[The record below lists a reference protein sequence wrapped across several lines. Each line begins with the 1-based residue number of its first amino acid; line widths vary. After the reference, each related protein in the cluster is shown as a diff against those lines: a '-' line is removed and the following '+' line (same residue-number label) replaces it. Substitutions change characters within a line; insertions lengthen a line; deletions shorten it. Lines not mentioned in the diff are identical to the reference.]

1 MSSPT
6 IRELAK
12 IAGVSRT
19 TVSLA
24 LRNHPRISAE
34 VRDKVIE
41 LAQECGYQRDPVV
54 SALMNQLR
62 TVRKS
67 RSVEKIAYLTF
78 WDSPEGWKK
87 NLNESDYFSGAC
99 DRASQ
104 FGYEVET
111 FWAKQPGLS
120 GARLSKILYARGI
133 RGVLLAPLPR
143 GVGHV
148 SLNWP
153 HFACATLGL
162 TVLKPELHRAT
173 HNYIDGMQLALHS
186 LKKLGYRRIAFA
198 NMAIYEKR
206 TNHGWI
212 SGFLTWQYHAPAHSN
227 IPPYLVPGIARDT
240 PWDKDLFARWLEKW
254 KPDAIV
260 SNTEQP
266 LYLARELGYRVPDDL
281 GYASLH
287 RLYGDAPWAGVDR
300 QPKQIGAAGMDL
312 VISQLQNNESGLP
325 ACPKT
330 VSIKSIWRDGPT
342 ICNKLEKKTTAS
354 KRRLR
359 RPSQKTKAS
368 AA

>member
-24 LRNHPRISAE
+24 LRNHPRISAA
-34 VRDKVIE
+34 VRDKIIG
-41 LAQECGYQRDPVV
+41 LAQESGYQRDPVV

-62 TVRKS
+62 TVRKA
-67 RSVEKIAYLTF
+67 RGVEKIAYLTF
-78 WDSPEGWKK
+78 WNTPDEWKK

-104 FGYEVET
+104 FGYDVET

-133 RGVLLAPLPR
+133 RGVLMAPLPR

-148 SLNWP
+148 TLNWP
-153 HFACATLGL
+153 LFACATLGL

-186 LKKLGYRRIAFA
+186 LKKRGYRRIAFA

-212 SGFLTWQYHAPAHSN
+212 SGFLTWQYHTPSNFN

-266 LYLARELGYRVPDDL
+266 LYLARELGYRIPDEL
-281 GYASLH
+281 AYASLH
-287 RLYGDAPWAGVDR
+287 RLYADAPWAGVDR

-312 VISQLQNNESGLP
+312 VISQLQNNEFGLP
-325 ACPKT
+325 AYPKT
-330 VSIKSIWRDGPT
+330 VSIKSLWREGPT
-342 ICNKLEKKTTAS
+342 VCNKLEKGSPLPKS
-354 KRRLR
+354 SQRKPSRKKRV
-359 RPSQKTKAS
+359 P

>member
-24 LRNHPRISAE
+24 LRNHPRISAA
-34 VRDKVIE
+34 VRDRIIE
-41 LAQECGYQRDPVV
+41 LAQESGYQRDPVV

-62 TVRKS
+62 TVRKA
-67 RSVEKIAYLTF
+67 RGVEKIAYLTF
-78 WDSPEGWKK
+78 WNTPDEWKR
-87 NLNESDYFSGAC
+87 NLNESDYFDGAC
-99 DRASQ
+99 ERANQ

-133 RGVLLAPLPR
+133 RGVLMAPLPR

-148 SLNWP
+148 TLNWP
-153 HFACATLGL
+153 LFACATLGL

-173 HNYIDGMQLALHS
+173 HNYIDGMRLALHS
-186 LKKLGYRRIAFA
+186 LKKMGYRRIAFA

-212 SGFLTWQYHAPAHSN
+212 SGFLTWQYHTPSNFN

-254 KPDAIV
+254 KPEAIV

-266 LYLARELGYRVPDDL
+266 LYLARELGYRIPEEL
-281 GYASLH
+281 AYASLH
-287 RLYGDAPWAGVDR
+287 RLYADAPWAGVDR

-312 VISQLQNNESGLP
+312 VISQLQNNEFGLP
-325 ACPKT
+325 AYPKT
-330 VSIKSIWRDGPT
+330 VSIKSIWREGPT
-342 ICNKLEKKTTAS
+342 VCNKLEKRAS
-354 KRRLR
+354 SPKSSQRKLSRKKRV
-359 RPSQKTKAS
+359 P